1 MKKEY
6 IKPSMTAVRL
16 QQQHIICQSPGG
28 YEGRGVSTKSGDG
41 YQINNEDFVW

>member
-6 IKPSMTAVRL
+6 MKPSMTVVRL

-28 YEGRGVSTKSGDG
+28 YEGRGIPTSSGSG
-41 YQINNEDFVW
+41 NQITDEEFVW

>member
-6 IKPSMTAVRL
+6 IKPSMTVVRL

-28 YEGRGVSTKSGDG
+28 YEGRGVSTKSGDDN
-41 YQINNEDFVW
+41 QINNEDFVW

>member
-6 IKPSMTAVRL
+6 IKPSMTVVRL

-28 YEGRGVSTKSGDG
+28 YEGLGVSTKSGDG